1 MRGESLLG
9 VLESNLGLRQL
20 RVSQALAI
28 INRSIHQN
36 TEKQHQSI
44 RLKALEDMISGL
56 DYEMLL
62 VQDNILQE

>member
-1 MRGESLLG
+1 MQGESLLG

-20 RVSQALAI
+20 RVSQALAT

-44 RLKALEDMISGL
+44 RLKALEDMISEL